1 MRGPARRPGQRA
13 TMTEQSHANL
23 RTYEL
28 RVRGSLGP
36 LLLSAIPH
44 AAVARVPEHSLLM
57 VRAGSDDKDLVEIV
71 RQMVAL
77 GVEIQ
82 SVRGTTR

>member
-1 MRGPARRPGQRA
+1 
-13 TMTEQSHANL
+13 MTDEQSHSDL

-28 RVRGSLGP
+28 RVRGMLGP

-44 AAVARVPEHSLLM
+44 AAVARVPEHSVLM
-57 VRAGSDDKDLVEIV
+57 VRAPSGDKDLVEIV
-71 RQMVAL
+71 RQIIAL

-82 SVRGTTR
+82 SIRATTR